1 MNKQAKCNYS
11 HDPSTVKIWLPLS
24 GHTGSSPPSEALP
37 LPEPVTGSGGVVVC
51 MLVAMSALEKE
62 YVIQM
67 QK

>member
-24 GHTGSSPPSEALP
+24 GHTGSNPPSET

-62 YVIQM
+62 YVIQT